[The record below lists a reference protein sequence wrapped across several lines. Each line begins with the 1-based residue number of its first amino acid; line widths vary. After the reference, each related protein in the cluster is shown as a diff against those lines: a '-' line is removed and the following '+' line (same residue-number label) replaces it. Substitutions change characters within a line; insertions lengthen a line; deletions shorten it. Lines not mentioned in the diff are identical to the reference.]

1 MMTLSELIHQAEIHN
16 PKMSAR
22 QILECGATHIAMD
35 ASGAVFAYKGEPT
48 NERYPN
54 EWGGGN
60 KPGEKAVLFLADLPE
75 PDNWKECIW
84 VLP

>member
-1 MMTLSELIHQAEIHN
+1 MMTLKELINQAVTVNLTMTER
-16 PKMSAR
+16 K
-22 QILECGATHIAMD
+22 ILECGATHIAMD

-60 KPGEKAVLFLADLPE
+60 KPGESAVLFLANLPE
-75 PDNWKECIW
+75 PDNWKECVW